1 MSQMQRLWSSSGS
14 RFTLWKKTWSQSSS
28 CMASQNPTLHSLPRL
43 KVVVFTW
50 GGWRHSPQVVVS
62 LPLARPIL
70 SHLSKCHSPAWNPL
84 LIPRLV
90 QEGSVQRL
98 PPLGNFP
105 WIPTPILG
113 RLSIFS
119 FSALPYWPFS
129 KFSRII
135 TFKGSSEGGR
145 GQERLG
151 TACVSLSAPARQRL
165 GLMLRIRSAIPP
177 CPPLSSSS
185 SSPS

>member
-1 MSQMQRLWSSSGS
+1 MVPVLLLHGLPEPHIAQLAPVEGGGVHLGWMETLTTGSGVPATCQAHPLS
-14 RFTLWKKTWSQSSS
+14 PVQVPFS
-28 CMASQNPTLHSLPRL
+28 CLE
-43 KVVVFTW
+43 
-50 GGWRHSPQVVVS
+50 
-62 LPLARPIL
+62 
-70 SHLSKCHSPAWNPL
+70 PL
-84 LIPRLV
+84 LILRLV

-185 SSPS
+185 SSPSNYNHHHLSLP